1 MVVFVAESQTVL
13 APFLHERSIHKPLV
27 FMVVFAN
34 YSVNTARIIE
44 ELGFQI
50 RSINIAPMVV
60 NNWLLWRHSPPHLLE
75 KLTRKIGLTQNFL
88 DVIGSLVQKLFLP
101 PLTAIYGLQLF
112 LTSYLR
118 P

>member
-101 PLTAIYGLQLF
+101 PLTAIYGL
-112 LTSYLR
+112 
-118 P
+118 